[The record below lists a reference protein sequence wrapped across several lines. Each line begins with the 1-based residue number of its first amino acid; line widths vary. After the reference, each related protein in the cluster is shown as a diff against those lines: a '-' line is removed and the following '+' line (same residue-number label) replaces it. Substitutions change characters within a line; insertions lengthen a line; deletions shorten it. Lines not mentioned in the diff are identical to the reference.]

1 MVKDLLRDVVDR
13 HGVRV
18 VMLDLDGVVYRG
30 PRAVAG
36 AAACVNA
43 LMARGVRVLYVTNNA
58 ARSGAFFRAKLCA
71 LGVDGALLRA
81 QDAAAPV
88 VNALMA
94 RGVRVLYVT
103 NNAPVVYTSGTAA
116 ALCLLHRASPFNR
129 RYAAAAAAAGTA
141 LRTHLDV
148 YALAEAGFAEEF
160 AAVHAHLARTAP
172 AVLQY
177 ATATVHGGAA
187 DSARTLDV
195 QGGAEPVVADAAVAA
210 VVVFFV
216 LRRGKGGKGGK
227 DGQVAMGEIP
237 DASSNMTLV
246 PVDMMSANP
255 DGGVIFLDG
264 AQAQAL
270 TSVSA
275 VPAPAPA
282 PGSGAP
288 VTSSGNVSSGGVV
301 SGVPAGA
308 GATMMM
314 SQNMPM
320 MMMTPNTMDGM
331 GMNTMVVPMP
341 MTVNAMGT
349 PTGTMQAVPAMPMNG
364 VAPMPMMAMPMMDIN
379 GMVVMNTTANMS
391 QLAQQVQ
398 PPADPSQQI
407 PTTQQ

>member
-88 VNALMA
+88 V
-94 RGVRVLYVT
+94 
-103 NNAPVVYTSGTAA
+103 YTSGTAA
-116 ALCLLHRASPFNR
+116 ALCLLHRGSPFNR
-129 RYAAAAAAAGTA
+129 RYAASAAAAGTA

-210 VVVFFV
+210 VVVGF
-216 LRRGKGGKGGK
+216 
-227 DGQVAMGEIP
+227 
-237 DASSNMTLV
+237 DAF
-246 PVDMMSANP
+246 ANYYKLAYAASCLDRNRAP
-255 DGGVIFLDG
+255 DGRARCPLLVCNTDPVLPLSR
-264 AQAQAL
+264 AR
-270 TSVSA
+270 
-275 VPAPAPA
+275 
-282 PGSGAP
+282 PGGGPPEP
-288 VTSSGNVSSGGVV
+288 VRL
-301 SGVPAGA
+301 PGA
-308 GATMMM
+308 GALVAALLAATGRTLADPDTFLCGKPAPDVLWPAIAAREAALAGGALDPAHVLMVGDSPRTDIRFGRACGVRTMLVL
-314 SQNMPM
+314 SGNTPSVAAARDAGPDCAPDYVAPSLAVGD
-320 MMMTPNTMDGM
+320 PNTLS
-331 GMNTMVVPMP
+331 
-341 MTVNAMGT
+341 T
-349 PTGTMQAVPAMPMNG
+349 PPGDT
-364 VAPMPMMAMPMMDIN
+364 
-379 GMVVMNTTANMS
+379 S
-391 QLAQQVQ
+391 
-398 PPADPSQQI
+398 
-407 PTTQQ
+407 

>member
-1 MVKDLLRDVVDR
+1 MSEQGEGGGKEGEERFVMVKDLLRDVVDR

-81 QDAAAPV
+81 LDAA
-88 VNALMA
+88 
-94 RGVRVLYVT
+94 
-103 NNAPVVYTSGTAA
+103 APVVYTSGTAA
-116 ALCLLHRASPFNR
+116 ELCLLHRASPFNR

-148 YALAEAGFAEEF
+148 SALAEAGFAEEF

-210 VVVFFV
+210 VVVGF
-216 LRRGKGGKGGK
+216 
-227 DGQVAMGEIP
+227 
-237 DASSNMTLV
+237 DAF
-246 PVDMMSANP
+246 ANYYK
-255 DGGVIFLDG
+255 
-264 AQAQAL
+264 
-270 TSVSA
+270 
-275 VPAPAPA
+275 
-282 PGSGAP
+282 
-288 VTSSGNVSSGGVV
+288 
-301 SGVPAGA
+301 
-308 GATMMM
+308 
-314 SQNMPM
+314 
-320 MMMTPNTMDGM
+320 
-331 GMNTMVVPMP
+331 
-341 MTVNAMGT
+341 
-349 PTGTMQAVPAMPMNG
+349 
-364 VAPMPMMAMPMMDIN
+364 
-379 GMVVMNTTANMS
+379 
-391 QLAQQVQ
+391 LAY
-398 PPADPSQQI
+398 AA
-407 PTTQQ
+407 